1 MFWPSRKIFVA
12 RSASAH
18 AVQLLVALE
27 IGVVRLEVRH
37 SLPVGEVVEEL
48 GLGWVDARD
57 QGCFAGIADR
67 ARRQAGVLSRV
78 PWSIHLQLRVGWLGR
93 QPTEAVQ
100 ESRIHSELQ
109 APSHAVAAD
118 AADIT
123 AVRGAMRLAPQHRK
137 T

>member
-57 QGCFAGIADR
+57 QGRFAGIADR
-67 ARRQAGVLSRV
+67 ARRQARVLSRV
-78 PWSIHLQLRVGWLGR
+78 PWSIHLQLRVGLLGR
-93 QPTEAVQ
+93 QPAEGVQ
-100 ESRIHSELQ
+100 ESRIDSERR
-109 APSHAVAAD
+109 AAREPGVVEASDVAE
-118 AADIT
+118 
-123 AVRGAMRLAPQHRK
+123 G
-137 T
+137 